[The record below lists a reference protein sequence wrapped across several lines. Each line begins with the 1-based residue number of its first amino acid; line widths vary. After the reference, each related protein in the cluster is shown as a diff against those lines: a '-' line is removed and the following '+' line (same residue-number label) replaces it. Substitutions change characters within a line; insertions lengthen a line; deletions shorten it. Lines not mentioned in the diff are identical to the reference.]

1 MILRRGRPLEAL
13 KAVATT
19 TPPNPDTADDT
30 FSDAR
35 LAETIADDVLTDRFV
50 WVSGIK
56 AWMMWAAAA
65 GPNAQ
70 T

>member
-1 MILRRGRPLEAL
+1 
-13 KAVATT
+13 VATT